1 MSILELP
8 LETPLIAVLPKITPS
23 TATPGGPSDTP
34 DGLCTQLF
42 TKNPGIPAN
51 IRAKMLSN
59 AGCPGVP
66 TK

>member
-23 TATPGGPSDTP
+23 TATPGGPSDNT
-34 DGLCTQLF
+34 DDLCTQIF